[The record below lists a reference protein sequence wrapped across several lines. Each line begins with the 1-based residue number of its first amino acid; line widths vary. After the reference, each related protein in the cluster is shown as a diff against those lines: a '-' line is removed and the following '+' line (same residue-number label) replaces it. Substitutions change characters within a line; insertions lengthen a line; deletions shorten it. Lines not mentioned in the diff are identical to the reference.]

1 MTIKVNEKGELIV
14 PNNKISENIRCDA
27 MNEIISR
34 KTGFLGKWALLIYLL
49 LITLII
55 SGTWLIHYPDVIKTR
70 AILIATN
77 APRDVFSRQDGR
89 LLKLFVQNSQMVS
102 SGDILA
108 FIESNAKHEHIIK
121 LNRLVDSTIDDLEK
135 NNTKF
140 IVSRFSITFEQ
151 LGELQMGYQQFIS
164 SYQQFIDY
172 VDNGFYLKKKEIL
185 RDDLV
190 YVIKK

>member
-1 MTIKVNEKGELIV
+1 
-14 PNNKISENIRCDA
+14 
-27 MNEIISR
+27 
-34 KTGFLGKWALLIYLL
+34 
-49 LITLII
+49 
-55 SGTWLIHYPDVIKTR
+55 
-70 AILIATN
+70 
-77 APRDVFSRQDGR
+77 
-89 LLKLFVQNSQMVS
+89 MVS